1 MLKIGI
7 TGGIGS
13 GKSFVCDELVKRNI
27 KIYDCDKAAKRLIV
41 TSPSIRTK
49 LEMTI
54 GQNAFVNGQLNKPIV
69 RSFLLASEEHAR
81 MIDNIIHPEVAKDFT
96 TSGYSWMEC
105 AILFESGFDR
115 LVDKKILVSAPL
127 DLRISRVMNRDSI
140 SRQTVEGWMK
150 RQWTEEQIR
159 AYCDYEIIND
169 GNEDIGSQIDKIL
182 NDINNLLNQ
191 NK

>member
-169 GNEDIGSQIDKIL
+169 GNEDIGSQIDKFL